1 MFQTRGS
8 AGLHLLGEAVRFSVS
23 LKTAPTPSA
32 DVLRVLVRGSPELVK
47 TTTQPQP
54 SLRHHL
60 QLPCVLTWG
69 AGAPGLENGGPELNL
84 TALPVVR
91 VMT

>member
-32 DVLRVLVRGSPELVK
+32 DALGVLVRGSPELVK

-54 SLRHHL
+54 SLKHHL
-60 QLPCVLTWG
+60 QLPVCSHGVQEPL
-69 AGAPGLENGGPELNL
+69 GLRTEGLS
-84 TALPVVR
+84 
-91 VMT
+91 